1 MVYCEN
7 LDWDM
12 DTKNIKLVV
21 FFLMLMI
28 ALQQQVFAQAPKLV
42 MGRVLNKEE
51 SEKAHKPIPFN
62 LDQIGDIKIY
72 YFNTEQE
79 GKDMMEALNQNN
91 INMTLSAMYEVPD
104 ASGAYQIT
112 LPETGSIVIKVSSA
126 PPVLEEIKGRREITT
141 YVDLGHVLQQVNV
154 FGGRKEPTPT
164 PPDDEQ
170 YGDMLFL
177 SGLGMAIDESSAK
190 PNARMIIQPYVINN
204 NKNQEVVMYRLPHV
218 FDGDEYGVTQHRR
231 MGYDLQNDS
240 LGAFIDEKS
249 PLKKN
254 GKYIWNDTIKLP
266 NANENFQLVARAQL
280 VDYTRPYWDKY
291 VELSP
296 KARRRP
302 LQFLEY
308 SLEQY
313 ELDPKKYEEKPK
325 VERRTGVEDVSLSFL
340 LGKAELDPEDPN
352 NEIQLDKLKAKLLE
366 VVNGESS
373 TLKELHLYSVSSP
386 EGSYASNMALSQRR
400 LAFARSLIYSVI
412 PQHTM
417 KRLYTYTPN
426 DSRVATWLEVA
437 DLLEQDTLLTEA
449 AAIRDIVEKYSKNQD
464 QQYRQ
469 VAALPYYNTIIK
481 SHLPKL
487 RSMKCE
493 YTAEIYRALTKE
505 EIMNRYQN
513 DPDYRSG
520 KKNFALYEY
529 WHLFN
534 MIKDPKELEQL
545 YRHAYDYSKELTNG
559 KPWILAANNLGVSYL
574 KRDTVDLEILKPL
587 IDIKVKRCNV
597 ERKFD
602 GRVIGID
609 NVEEVVANQ
618 LAMYLKKGSF
628 SEASILARILP
639 NTEKNKVIKAFTL
652 CLGGYY
658 KVKPGLTAEEAK
670 ERAETFKLVSSS
682 SPLNKVIMALAM
694 KDKDWDAVAEAA
706 LGELPA
712 DDPKTLYLK
721 AVINCRKAVTDPNP
735 FALWSMYAEEALSE
749 CFKKDPNKED
759 PEKSFIK
766 IAEWDGDISKDCFK
780 YAKEK
785 YETEMS
791 LEENDVK

>member
-1 MVYCEN
+1 MKVN
-7 LDWDM
+7 LIRVNGAM
-12 DTKNIKLVV
+12 RIA
-21 FFLMLMI
+21 FLLI
-28 ALQQQVFAQAPKLV
+28 CYLATCVQLNAQAPKLV
-42 MGRVLNKEE
+42 MGRILNKEE
-51 SEKAHKPIPFN
+51 SEKAKKPIPFD

-79 GKDMMEALNQNN
+79 GKDMLEALKQDN

-104 ASGAYQIT
+104 ATGSYQIT

-141 YVDLGHVLQQVNV
+141 YVDLGHVLQQVNIV
-154 FGGRKEPTPT
+154 VSRNEPTPT

-177 SGLGMAIDESSAK
+177 SGLGMSIDESSAK

-204 NKNQEVVMYRLPHV
+204 NRNQELVMYRLPHV
-218 FDGDEYGVTQHRR
+218 FDGEEYSITQHRR
-231 MGYDLQNDS
+231 MGYDLQHDS
-240 LGAFIDEKS
+240 LGAYIDSKVSLE
-249 PLKKN
+249 KN
-254 GKYIWNDTIKLP
+254 GKYTWNDTIKLP
-266 NANENFQLVARAQL
+266 NADENFQLVARAQL

-296 KARRRP
+296 KSRRRP

-325 VERRTGVEDVSLSFL
+325 VERRTGVEDISLSFL
-340 LGKAELDPEDPN
+340 LGKAELDTEDPN
-352 NEIQLDKLKAKLLE
+352 NEVQLNKLKAKLLE
-366 VVNGESS
+366 IVNGESS

-386 EGSYASNMALSQRR
+386 EGSYASNMLLSQRR

-412 PQHTM
+412 PPNTM

-426 DSRVATWLEVA
+426 DSRVATWLEVS
-437 DLLEQDTLLTEA
+437 DLLERDTLFTEA
-449 AAIRDIVEKYSKNQD
+449 TAIREIVKKYPKSQD

-469 VAALPYYNTIIK
+469 VAALPYYNTLIK
-481 SHLPKL
+481 SYLPKL

-505 EIMNRYQN
+505 EILHRYQT

-534 MIKDPKELEQL
+534 MVKDPRELEQL
-545 YRHAYDYSKELTNG
+545 YRRAYDYSKELTNG
-559 KPWILAANNLGVSYL
+559 KPWILAANNLAVSYL
-574 KRDTVDLEILKPL
+574 KRDTVDLTILQPL
-587 IDIKVKRCNV
+587 IDIRVKGCNV
-597 ERKFD
+597 ERRFD
-602 GRVIGID
+602 GRVIGVD

-618 LAMYLKKGSF
+618 LAMYLKKGRF

-639 NTEKNKVIKAFTL
+639 DTEKNKVIKAFTL

-658 KVKPGLTAEEAK
+658 KVKPGLKPKEAR
-670 ERAETFKLVSSS
+670 ERAETFKLVSNS
-682 SPLNKVIMALAM
+682 SPLNKVIMYLAM
-694 KDKDWDAVAEAA
+694 KDKDCDVVAEKA
-706 LGELPA
+706 LTELPP

-721 AVINCRKAVTDPNP
+721 AVINCRKAVSDSNP
-735 FALWSMYAEEALSE
+735 MALWSMYAEDALYE
-749 CFKKDPNKED
+749 CFKKDPNKGD
-759 PEKSFIK
+759 PKKSFVR
-766 IAEWDGDISKDCFK
+766 IAEWDGDISKECFK
-780 YAKEK
+780 YAKER
-785 YETEMS
+785 YETELS
-791 LEENDVK
+791 IEEKDIK

>member
-1 MVYCEN
+1 MR
-7 LDWDM
+7 
-12 DTKNIKLVV
+12 IA
-21 FFLMLMI
+21 FLLTCYLTI
-28 ALQQQVFAQAPKLV
+28 SVQINAQAPKLV

-51 SEKAHKPIPFN
+51 SEKARKPIPFN
-62 LDQIGDIKIY
+62 LEQIGDVKIY

-79 GKDMMEALNQNN
+79 GKDMEEALKQNN

-104 ASGAYQIT
+104 ATGSYQIT

-126 PPVLEEIKGRREITT
+126 PPVLEYVKGRREITT
-141 YVDLGHVLQQVNV
+141 YVDLGHVLMQVDIV
-154 FGGRKEPTPT
+154 SRSKEPKPADV
-164 PPDDEQ
+164 DDEQ

-177 SGLGMAIDESSAK
+177 TGLGMVVDENSVKS
-190 PNARMIIQPYVINN
+190 NARMIIQPYVINN
-204 NKNQEVVMYRLPHV
+204 SRNQELVMYRLPHV
-218 FDGDEYGVTQHRR
+218 FDGEEYNLTQSRR
-231 MGYDLQNDS
+231 MAFDWRNDS
-240 LGAFIDEKS
+240 LGLYIDNAV
-249 PLKKN
+249 LKKN

-266 NANENFQLVARAQL
+266 NADENFQLVARSQL

-325 VERRTGVEDVSLSFL
+325 VERRTGVEDVSLTFL

-352 NEIQLDKLKAKLLE
+352 NEVQLDKLKAKLLE

-386 EGSYASNMALSQRR
+386 EGSYASNVALSQRR
-400 LAFARSLIYSVI
+400 LAYARSLVYSVI
-412 PQHTM
+412 PAHTM

-437 DLLEQDTLLTEA
+437 ELLEQDTLPNEA
-449 AAIRDIVEKYSKNQD
+449 AAIRSIVEKYPKSQD
-464 QQYRQ
+464 MQYRQ
-469 VAALPYYNTIIK
+469 VVALPYYNTIIK
-481 SHLPKL
+481 GYLPKL

-505 EIMNRYQN
+505 EIMYRYQN

-520 KKNFALYEY
+520 KKHFALYEY

-534 MIKDPKELEQL
+534 MVKDPKELEQL

-559 KPWILAANNLGVSYL
+559 KPWILAANNLAVSYL
-574 KRDTVDLEILKPL
+574 KRDTVDLEVLRPL
-587 IDIKVKRCNV
+587 INTKVRRCNV
-597 ERKFD
+597 QRTFD
-602 GRVIGID
+602 GRVIGVD

-618 LAMYLKKGSF
+618 LAMYLKQGNF
-628 SEASILARILP
+628 ADASILARMLP
-639 NTEKNKVIKAFTL
+639 DSEKNRVIKAFTL

-658 KVKPGLTAEEAK
+658 KIKPGLSAKEAK
-670 ERAETFKLVSSS
+670 ERAETFRLVSNS
-682 SPLNKVIMALAM
+682 SPLNKVVMCLAM
-694 KDKDWDAVAEAA
+694 KERIWDEQAESV
-706 LGELPA
+706 LSQLPA

-721 AVINCRKAVTDPNP
+721 AVINCRKAASDPNP
-735 FALWSMYAEEALSE
+735 FSMWSTYAEDALYE
-749 CFKKDPNKED
+749 CFKKDPNKD
-759 PEKSFIK
+759 KSENPKTFMK
-766 IAEWDGDISKDCFK
+766 IAEWDGDISKECFK
-780 YAKEK
+780 YAKER
-785 YETEMS
+785 YETDKS
-791 LEENDVK
+791 LQGE